1 MCWLSGHFCSS
12 QNYFFCLKK
21 NNQSLATPPP
31 TPRRASDQVIEWVR
45 TGGKISFLRKTG
57 TLSQLWDTK
66 KIKQICTSRGGTWRL
81 KFHSRDTFNVCKKF
95 LPCLLALF
103 APKEAKYQ
111 FNANPPTHQFF
122 TNPQTNLNK
131 TTNNLAERSTHPPTH
146 PELSEISSGP
156 ACG

>member
-66 KIKQICTSRGGTWRL
+66 KIKQICTSRGGHEGSNFIAEILSMCVKNFCLICW
-81 KFHSRDTFNVCKKF
+81 HF
-95 LPCLLALF
+95 LHQRKQNINLM
-103 APKEAKYQ
+103 Q
-111 FNANPPTHQFF
+111 THQPTNFF